1 MARAYWAGAPLAAR
15 LVSRIRQDQPVTSR
29 IFEHRVHRIQFGH
42 ERFRANCLSAGCLP
56 PLAIL
61 SRYIAD
67 GSSAEKIA
75 RVLDEVS
82 VPFSRAPGQFMPA
95 GVKPVAS
102 QGFEIAFGIVT
113 DPQHPDFVLQLL

>member
-1 MARAYWAGAPLAAR
+1 
-15 LVSRIRQDQPVTSR
+15 
-29 IFEHRVHRIQFGH
+29 
-42 ERFRANCLSAGCLP
+42 
-56 PLAIL
+56 L

-102 QGFEIAFGIVT
+102 QGFEIAFGLVT
-113 DPQHPDFVLQLL
+113 HPQHDFDLQAL